1 MTIRKQLIWPVPA
14 GGSRF
19 AALDSFIKAAEAQDW
34 TDAEVQHVIDE
45 VVEARDDAAGLAILV
60 SYARR

>member
-19 AALDSFIKAAEAQDW
+19 AALDSFVAAAEDQGW
-34 TDAEVQHVIDE
+34 TEAEIQYVIDE
-45 VVEARDDAAGLAILV
+45 LVDAPDDAAGLAVLA
-60 SYARR
+60 SYTRR

>member
-19 AALDSFIKAAEAQDW
+19 TALSSFVKAAEAQDW
-34 TDAEVQHVIDE
+34 TAAEVQYVIDE
-45 VVEARDDAAGLAILV
+45 VVEARDDAAGLEVLA
-60 SYARR
+60 SYTRR